1 MKTKYNSSSQ
11 ASLLVRGRFG
21 RLTLLSSALVLA
33 GCAVTPSSM
42 DVPEALKSGEA
53 DQKILAEATPLPKQ
67 KITLEEAMARALL
80 HNRERRVQMMESA
93 MAAHQLSV
101 SRFDML
107 PQLAANAGY
116 TQRDKLAASS
126 SGVLENGEIKRSNPP
141 TYSVSAD
148 RQSAT
153 SNLALSW
160 NVLDFGLSYLRANQ
174 SADRLLIAKE
184 RERKALHNLIQDVRS
199 AYWRAASAQKL
210 IVQTASLR
218 ERVLQALADARRVET
233 MRLRN
238 PMEALAYQ
246 RDLLDVKRSLEALH
260 RDLLDSRTNLATLM
274 GLPPST
280 QFELMP
286 PQQDEY
292 KVPALKADTATLE
305 RTALALRPEL
315 MELRYQKRITESEGR
330 AALLSLLP
338 GLNLNAGT
346 YKDSNDYLLYNNW
359 TSHGLTL
366 GMNLFNVFK
375 APSVNQL
382 ADAQKNL
389 AQERRLA
396 LTAAVLGQ
404 VHLSRQA
411 FDNASQQFETSS
423 DYLEVV
429 RKIRAQARQM
439 RSAERNSEMD
449 LIREEMAELLADLR
463 RDVAFAELQNSY
475 GRVFATAGL
484 DPIPMDARTPADIPA
499 LAHVMR
505 QQLEAWNR
513 GEVGVVLN
521 PLDKQVK
528 PWRGPGQHSLRI
540 APDSFSLSGQLQASA
555 VQSNGQPLPAWLKF
569 DPKTQTF
576 SGNPPAGQ
584 DRYSILYTV
593 TDAAGARVTE
603 KFTLQLDKVNDAP
616 AERSEQ
622 ILSFTEG
629 GKPVQGRMEAVDA
642 DGDPLIFTLVG
653 RQSLPPGF
661 AFKADGQWQFDPS
674 HPHWLALKA
683 GELHETTLEIKA
695 TDPSGA
701 SGMLY
706 LKLRVTGLNT
716 NPEIKMPTAVRVDS
730 NARPLE
736 GRVEATDPDKDSKL
750 SFSLVSE
757 PPPEGFK
764 LESDGRWRFDPAQPA
779 YQALRKGESRN
790 LFLPIKVSDE
800 AGGFSITR
808 LQLTVSGIQP

>member
-1 MKTKYNSSSQ
+1 MKSKHSSSSQ
-11 ASLLVRGRFG
+11 AFPQLRGRFG
-21 RLTLLSSALVLA
+21 RLSLLTSALVLG

-42 DVPEALKSGEA
+42 NIPDALKSGEA
-53 DQKILAEATPLPKQ
+53 DQKILAEATPLPQQ

-153 SNLALSW
+153 NNLTLSW
-160 NVLDFGLSYLRANQ
+160 NVLDFGLSYLRAHQ

-210 IVQTASLR
+210 IQQTATLR
-218 ERVLQALADARRVET
+218 ERVLQALADARRVESL
-233 MRLRN
+233 RLRN
-238 PMEALAYQ
+238 PMDALAYQ
-246 RDLLDVKRSLEALH
+246 RDLLDVKRSLEAMH
-260 RDLLDSRTNLATLM
+260 RDLLDARTSLATLM

-280 QFELMP
+280 PFELISL
-286 PQQDEY
+286 QQDEY
-292 KVPALKADTATLE
+292 KIPALKADTATLE

-338 GLNLNAGT
+338 GLNLNAGS

-375 APSVNQL
+375 APSVSQL
-382 ADAQKNL
+382 SQAQQNL
-389 AQERRLA
+389 TQERRLA

-411 FDNASQQFETSS
+411 FENATQQFETSS
-423 DYLEVV
+423 EYLEVV

-463 RDVAFAELQNSY
+463 RDVAYAELQNSY

-484 DPIPMDARTPADIPA
+484 DPVPMDPRTPPNVAA
-499 LAHVMR
+499 VAQLMK
-505 QQLEAWNR
+505 QQLESWNR
-513 GEVGVVLN
+513 GEVGVVLT
-521 PLDKQVK
+521 PLASQVK
-528 PWRGPGQHSLRI
+528 PWRGPGPHSLRI

-555 VQSNGQPLPAWLKF
+555 VQANGQPLPKWLKF
-569 DPKTQTF
+569 DGKTQTF

-603 KFTLQLDKVNDAP
+603 RFTLQLDQVNDAP

-629 GKPVQGRMEAVDA
+629 GKAVEGRLEAVDA
-642 DGDPLIFTLVG
+642 DGDPLTFTLTG
-653 RQSLPPGF
+653 RQSLPPGLT
-661 AFKADGQWQFDPS
+661 FKPDGQWQFDPS
-674 HPHWLALKA
+674 HPEWLKLKA
-683 GELHETTLEIKA
+683 GELHETTLQIKA

-701 SGMLY
+701 SGLLY
-706 LKLRVTGLNT
+706 LTLRVAGVNT
-716 NPEIKMPTAVRVDS
+716 PPEIKPPQVVRIDA
-730 NARPLE
+730 NARPVE
-736 GRVEATDPDKDSKL
+736 GRIDATDPDKDAKL
-750 SFSLVSE
+750 SYALVSE
-757 PPPEGFK
+757 PGPEGFK
-764 LESDGRWRFDPAQPA
+764 LETDGRWRFDPSLPA

-800 AGGFSITR
+800 AGGLSMAR
-808 LQLTVSGIQP
+808 LQLTVSGVQP